1 MPSAETTRTS
11 VREPEPV
18 RPTKEDEVAAAGS
31 ELIGGPIGRRALLG
45 ASWWTPVRVIAL
57 VAIGMFALGM
67 VQKLPCYD
75 SGWFFGASTQYTH
88 ACYSDIPH
96 LYQGRGFADGL
107 VPYFDKL
114 PGDMD
119 YLEYPV
125 LTGLFMEVAAWLTPG
140 GGSIQHQEQI
150 YWMVNAGMLM
160 VCAAVIAVCTA
171 RTHRRRPWDG
181 LLVAFAP
188 AFALTA
194 TINWD
199 LLAVA
204 LLAAAM
210 LMWSRGRSLAFGILL
225 GLATAAKFYPFL
237 LMGPLL
243 VLCWRAGKWR
253 EFGNALMGA
262 VGAWLVVNLPVM
274 YLAPEGWAKFYS
286 FSQTRGID
294 FGSVFLFVSTWW
306 KIPISY
312 QTANAWALVMMVLV
326 CVAMATLALTA
337 PRRPRFAQ
345 LAFLIIAA
353 FILTN
358 KVYSPQ
364 YVLWLIPLA
373 ALARPKWRDF
383 LIWQACEVAYFL
395 GIWLYLAYT
404 TSGDAHKGL
413 SSHGYQFAIAA
424 HLLGTLYLCAVV
436 VRDILMP
443 ERDVV
448 RRAGED
454 DPSGGV
460 LDGAEDAFVL
470 GAAAHPPRH
479 AAHFDG
485 PQVEWGNGGGGSGR
499 QFALSEQGSG
509 LSPRGNA
516 KGRTRYLC
524 TAFRLC
530 SKGQRSCSGISAPRC
545 GRTVWW
551 CAADGPP
558 VRRRPS
564 APRRP
569 TARRGSTPACAAAR
583 RTSAACPP
591 RRTEKGSG

>member
-1 MPSAETTRTS
+1 MPSADSTQASVHEADPVCPTRDDAVS
-11 VREPEPV
+11 R
-18 RPTKEDEVAAAGS
+18 AGS

-45 ASWWTPVRVIAL
+45 TSWWTPVRVVAL

-75 SGWFFGASTQYTH
+75 SGWFFGASSQYTH

-114 PGDMD
+114 PGDMQ

-140 GGSIQHQEQI
+140 SGSLQHQAQW

-160 VCAAVIAVCTA
+160 ACAAVIVVCVS
-171 RTHRRRPWDG
+171 RTHARRPWDG
-181 LLVAFAP
+181 LLVALAP

-199 LLAVA
+199 LFAVA
-204 LLAAAM
+204 LTAAAM
-210 LMWSRGRSLAFGILL
+210 LMWSRGRALAFGVLL
-225 GLATAAKFYPFL
+225 GLATAAKLYPVFL
-237 LMGPLL
+237 LGPLFL
-243 VLCWRAGKWR
+243 LCWRAGTWR
-253 EFGNALMGA
+253 PFGKALAGA
-262 VGAWLVVNLPVM
+262 VVAWLVVNLPVM
-274 YLAPEGWAKFYS
+274 WFAFDGWSKFYT
-286 FSQTRGID
+286 FSQERGVD
-294 FGSVFLFVSTWW
+294 FGSFWLILAQKSSDPLTTHSVNTLAT
-306 KIPISY
+306 
-312 QTANAWALVMMVLV
+312 ALVVL
-326 CVAMATLALTA
+326 CFLGIAGLTLTA

-345 LAFLIIAA
+345 LAFLVVAA
-353 FILTN
+353 FIVTN

-364 YVLWLIPLA
+364 YVLWLVPLA
-373 ALARPKWRDF
+373 VLARPKWRDF
-383 LIWQACEVAYFL
+383 LVWQACEVAYFL

-413 SSHGYQFAIAA
+413 PTDGYQYAIGLHIA
-424 HLLGTLYLCAVV
+424 GTLYLCAVV

-448 RRAGED
+448 RQAGDD

-460 LDGAEDAFVL
+460 LDGAPDVFVL

-485 PQVEWGNGGGGSGR
+485 PQVEWGREEAS
-499 QFALSEQGSG
+499 
-509 LSPRGNA
+509 
-516 KGRTRYLC
+516 
-524 TAFRLC
+524 
-530 SKGQRSCSGISAPRC
+530 
-545 GRTVWW
+545 
-551 CAADGPP
+551 DGPL
-558 VRRRPS
+558 
-564 APRRP
+564 
-569 TARRGSTPACAAAR
+569 
-583 RTSAACPP
+583 
-591 RRTEKGSG
+591 